1 MGDELKT
8 IGESIEALKSSFDK
22 RVGEVK
28 AATERVEKTE
38 AAIEELKT
46 KVTAGAAS
54 IAELVE
60 AKEEVKKQR
69 TALDE
74 AEKKLA
80 EVVEAMGGVTKR
92 LDEVEAASKRLPQG
106 REEEAKTIGAVVVES
121 EAYKAFQPGQQSTSG
136 IVLVKNFF
144 PRSRKAGELTGASL
158 GSVGSYLYAVQRV
171 PGIIGPAMLQP
182 RVRDLFPVMT
192 TSVGAVEFVRE
203 SGWTNLAAVQ
213 DEATPAAKAQTVIT
227 FESKSV
233 TVKTIAHWLAAAR
246 QIISDAPALQQYIDS
261 RLIYGLAITEDDEI
275 LNGSGGGSH
284 LEGLLTDGD
293 IQLLTQGED
302 DNKADAIRRAM
313 TLVEIAEYSASG
325 TVLHPNDWEDIELLK
340 DLDGRYI
347 WARVQESGV
356 RRLWGLPVVT
366 TPKMDEGSFTTGAF
380 DVAAALWSRDD
391 ATVRISDQHA
401 DFFTKNLVAILA
413 EERLAL
419 TVYRP
424 EAMVLGTFTA
434 EGS

>member
-106 REEEAKTIGAVVVES
+106 RSDERQSVGQIVIAS
-121 EAYKAFQPGQQSTSG
+121 EAYKEFQPGQKSNSG
-136 IVLVKNFF
+136 AIPVKNFF
-144 PRSRKAGELTGASL
+144 PREAKAGELTGASL
-158 GSVGSYLYAVQRV
+158 GNVGSYLYAVQRV

-182 RVRDLFPVMT
+182 RVRDLFQVMT

-203 SGWTNLAAVQ
+203 SGFTNLAAVQ
-213 DEATPAAKAQTVIT
+213 DEATPAAKAQSVLT

-233 TVKTIAHWLAAAR
+233 TVSTIAHWLAAAR
-246 QIISDAPALQQYIDS
+246 QIISDAPVLQQYIDS

-275 LNGSGGGSH
+275 LNGTGGGSH
-284 LEGLLTDGD
+284 LEGLLTDSD
-293 IQLLTQGED
+293 IQLLTQGAD
-302 DNKADAIRRAM
+302 DNKADAVRRAM

-325 TVLHPNDWEDIELLK
+325 IVLHPNDWEDIELLK

-366 TPKMDEGSFTTGAF
+366 TSKMDEGSFCTGAF
-380 DVAAALWSRDD
+380 DVACALWSRED
-391 ATVRISDQHA
+391 ATVRISDQHS

-424 EAMVLGTFTA
+424 EAAVLGTFTA